1 MEKNY
6 VFFDTTESLC
16 PKCKKLID
24 GKIVIDG
31 KNVYMLKECKA
42 HGKFKVLLSTD
53 ARYYVDSLRFN
64 KPGQIPC
71 HIEKR
76 ISKGC
81 PYDCGLCDAHEQH
94 TCLGLI
100 EVTDS
105 CNLNCPDC
113 FANSSSKNKNF
124 MKLEKFR
131 ELLEYYKKCEG
142 EPQVL
147 QISGGEPTLHP
158 DILKMIRLAKGY
170 VKHVILNTNGI
181 KIANDENFTKELAKL
196 TPNFEVYL
204 QFDGLRKS
212 TYLKIRGADL
222 LESKLKAVENL
233 RGNKIPVTLAMT
245 IKKGVNDDEIPNVL
259 RFALGK
265 SYVRGIC
272 YQSLTCVGK
281 SRSLADE
288 RMTTTEIIGQLE
300 KSRMLEKRDMI
311 PLPCSHP
318 HCCSLTYLLRKDG
331 RVIPITRLV
340 DFEKNM
346 DFIKNTMYTDPKHMI
361 KHLGKKIF
369 SMSFNSYK
377 ELGGLSCCAPLM
389 AIFSKE
395 RLRKYA
401 NYEMFRI
408 VIKPF
413 MDANTFEK
421 KRVMKCCIHF
431 ILPNKTL
438 VPFCAYN
445 TLYRNKTFDKQKKK
459 K

>member
-1 MEKNY
+1 MDKNY
-6 VFFDTTESLC
+6 IFFDTTQSLC

-24 GKIVIDG
+24 GKIVVEG
-31 KNVYMLKECKA
+31 KNVYMLKECKS
-42 HGKFKVLLSTD
+42 HGKFKILLSTD
-53 ARYYVDSLRFN
+53 ADYYINSLKFN
-64 KPGQIPC
+64 KPGQIPE

-76 ISKGC
+76 VSKGC
-81 PYDCGLCDAHEQH
+81 PHDCGLCDAHEQH

-100 EVTDS
+100 EITDC
-105 CNLNCPDC
+105 CNLDCPDC
-113 FANSSSKNKNF
+113 FAACSSKNKKPKF
-124 MKLEKFR
+124 MSLEKFK

-158 DILKMIRLAKGY
+158 RILDMIKLAKKY

-181 KIANDENFTKELAKL
+181 RIANDETFCKELSKL

-212 TYLKIRGADL
+212 TYLKLRKQDL
-222 LESKLKAVENL
+222 LESKLKAIENL
-233 RGNKIPVTLAMT
+233 RENKIAITLAMT
-245 IKKGVNDDEIPNVL
+245 IKKGVNEDEIPNIL

-281 SRSLADE
+281 SKSRADE
-288 RMTTTEIIGQLE
+288 KITTTEIIEQLE
-300 KSRMLEKRDMI
+300 KTKILEKKDMI

-318 HCCSLTYLLRKDG
+318 HCCSLTYLLRKEG
-331 RVIPITRLV
+331 RVIPLTRLV
-340 DFEKNM
+340 DFNKNM
-346 DFIKNTMYTDPKHMI
+346 DFIKNTMYTNPQHMV
-361 KHLGKKIF
+361 KQLGRKIF

-377 ELGGLSCCAPLM
+377 DLSGLSCCAPIT
-389 AIFSKE
+389 AIFNKKKLSQF
-395 RLRKYA
+395 A
-401 NYEMFRI
+401 NHEMFRI

-413 MDANTFEK
+413 MDANTFET

-431 ILPNKTL
+431 ILPSKTL

-445 TLYRNKTFDKQKKK
+445 TLYREKNIK
-459 K
+459 